1 MLYFSRW
8 KAILIW
14 LATALSILFAAPN
27 FVPKDVLA
35 KLPKWVPHSTMT
47 LGLDLQG
54 GSYIML
60 KLERGDIIKER
71 VDTTLDDARG
81 NLRKAN
87 IGYTSLVA
95 NGQKITFKLR
105 DPSQI
110 EAARTALKDVTQ
122 LTPVGGF
129 TGGTIQEATMTN
141 TDDGAFE
148 INLTDQGINYRVQ
161 SAVAQSIE
169 VVRRRIDELGTTE
182 PLIQRQGTDRIVV
195 QVPGLQDPQRL
206 KAILNKTAKLTFHL
220 VDTTMSAQ
228 DALNS
233 RPPANSEI
241 VYSNDDPPVP
251 YLIQKRAMLTGE
263 NLVDS
268 QPGFNQQNN
277 EPIVSFKFDSTGA
290 QKFAR
295 ITQEHVG
302 EPFAVVLD
310 NAVITAPN
318 INEPILG
325 GQGQISGHF
334 TVQSAN
340 DLAVLLRAGA
350 LPATLTVIEE
360 RTVGPGLGA
369 DSIHAGFIASLVGL
383 LAVICFMTFFY
394 GTLGVIANIA
404 MLINVAMIFAILSLL
419 GATLT
424 LPGIAGIVLT
434 IGQTVDSNVLFY
446 ERFREEVKQGRPIV
460 QAMEAGFQKA
470 FGTIIDANITH
481 LISAIVLFYMGSGP
495 VRGFAITL
503 CIGIVT
509 TVFTAYT
516 ISRLLISIWLRRT
529 RPKTLPK
536 GVRTAFFDFAQIKFM
551 RLKNITFAGSAA
563 LAIAS
568 VIGFAT
574 LGLNLGIDFTGGSV
588 IEMRAKNGT
597 ADLSDIR
604 ERLNRLNLPGVQ
616 VQGFGDPSN
625 VAIRVQTQEGGEN
638 ADQSA
643 ATKVLNELS
652 KDYDSRRKETVGP
665 SVSGELATTGVIG
678 VGLSL
683 LAIMVWIWFRFEWQ
697 FAVGAIVAT
706 LHDLL
711 LTVGF
716 FVFTRVEFDI
726 TSIAAVL
733 TIIGYSLN
741 DTVVVYDRMRE
752 NLRRYKKMPLPLLID
767 TSINSTLSRTILTS
781 MTTMIAILALVLFG
795 GEIIR
800 GFTVAMLFG
809 VAVGT
814 FSSIYIA
821 APVLILFKLRPDTFD
836 KDRQEKGANV
846 PEIQSPAA

>member
-1 MLYFSRW
+1 MLYISRW
-8 KAILIW
+8 KAIMIW
-14 LATALSILFAAPN
+14 LVIAISIVIAAPN

-35 KLPKWVPHSTMT
+35 SLPSWVPKKTMT

-54 GSYIML
+54 GSHIML

-71 VDTTLDDARG
+71 VDTTLDDVRG

-87 IGYTSLVA
+87 IGYTGLVA

-105 DPSQI
+105 DATQI
-110 EAARTALKDVTQ
+110 DATKTALKDVTQ
-122 LTPVGGF
+122 LVSTGGF
-129 TGGTIQEATMTN
+129 AGTSIQEATMSQTA
-141 TDDGAFE
+141 DGAFE
-148 INLTDQGINYRVQ
+148 IDLSDAGIEYRVQ

-169 VVRRRIDELGTTE
+169 VVRRRVDELGTTE
-182 PLIQRQGTDRIVV
+182 PLIQRQGSDRIIV

-220 VDTTMSAQ
+220 VDNTMSAQ

-251 YLIQKRAMLTGE
+251 YLIQKRPILTGE

-268 QPGFNQQNN
+268 QPSFNSQNN
-277 EPIVSFKFDSTGA
+277 EPVVSFKFDSTGA
-290 QKFAR
+290 QKFGR
-295 ITQEHVG
+295 VTQEHVG

-310 NAVITAPN
+310 NAVITAPV

-334 TVQSAN
+334 TAQSAN

-369 DSIHAGFIASLVGL
+369 DSIRAGFIASLIGL
-383 LAVICFMTFFY
+383 IAVVVFMAFFY
-394 GTLGVIANIA
+394 GTLGMIANIA
-404 MLINVAMIFAILSLL
+404 MIINVSMIFAILSLL

-446 ERFREEVKQGRPIV
+446 ERFREEVKQGRSIV

-470 FGTIIDANITH
+470 FGTIIDANLTH
-481 LISAIVLFYMGSGP
+481 FIAAAILFYMGSGP
-495 VRGFAITL
+495 VKGFAITL
-503 CIGIVT
+503 CIGIIT

-516 ISRLLISIWLRRT
+516 VSRLLIAIWLRRT
-529 RPKTLPK
+529 RPKALPK
-536 GVRTAFFDFAQIKFM
+536 GVRTGFFDFAQIRFM
-551 RLKNITFAGSAA
+551 AVKNYTFMISAA
-563 LAIAS
+563 LAIIS
-568 VIGFAT
+568 VVGFST
-574 LGLNLGIDFTGGSV
+574 IGLNLGIDFTGGSI
-588 IEMRAKNGT
+588 IEMRAKQGT

-604 ERLNRLNLPGVQ
+604 HRLDGLNIGAVQ
-616 VQGFGDPSN
+616 VQSIGGVSD
-625 VAIRVQTQEGGEN
+625 VLVRVQAQGEGEN
-638 ADQSA
+638 GEQSA
-643 ATKVLNELS
+643 VTKIRNDLGAQYEF
-652 KDYDSRRKETVGP
+652 RRVEVVGP
-665 SVSGELATTGVIG
+665 SVSGELALTGILGIG
-678 VGLSL
+678 LAL
-683 LAIMVWIWFRFEWQ
+683 IAIMVYIWFRFEWQ
-697 FAVGAIVAT
+697 FAVGAITAT
-706 LHDLL
+706 LHDVL
-711 LTVGF
+711 LTLGF
-716 FVFTRVEFDI
+716 FVFTRIEFDI

-733 TIIGYSLN
+733 TVVGYSLN

-781 MTTMIAILALVLFG
+781 LTTMIAILALVLFG
-795 GEIIR
+795 GEVIR
-800 GFTVAMLFG
+800 GFTISMLFG

-821 APVLILFKLRPDTFD
+821 APVLILFRLRPDAFD
-836 KDRQEKGANV
+836 KDKDNKIDAPQ
-846 PEIQSPAA
+846 IQSPAV

>member
-8 KAILIW
+8 KATLIW
-14 LATALSILFAAPN
+14 LVAAFSIVFAIPN
-27 FVPKDVLA
+27 FLPKDVLA
-35 KLPKWVPHSTMT
+35 SLPSWLPKHTMT

-54 GSYIML
+54 GSHIML
-60 KLERGDIIKER
+60 KLERGDIVKER
-71 VDTTLDDARG
+71 VETTLDDVRG
-81 NLRKAN
+81 NLRKAG

-105 DPSQI
+105 DIGQLD
-110 EAARTALKDVTQ
+110 AAKTALKDITQ
-122 LTPVGGF
+122 LVSVGGF
-129 TGGTIQEATMTN
+129 TGGTIQEATMSN
-141 TDDGAFE
+141 TADGAFQ
-148 INLTDQGINYRVQ
+148 IDLTDKGINYRVQ
-161 SAVAQSIE
+161 SAVSQSIE
-169 VVRRRIDELGTTE
+169 VVRRRVDELGTTE
-182 PLIQRQGTDRIVV
+182 PLIQRQGTDRIIV

-220 VDTTMSAQ
+220 VDNTMSAQ

-233 RPPANSEI
+233 RPPASSEV

-251 YLIQKRAMLTGE
+251 YLIEKRPMLSGE
-263 NLVDS
+263 NLVDAQAAFNS
-268 QPGFNQQNN
+268 QTN
-277 EPIVSFKFDSTGA
+277 EPIVSFRFDSTGA
-290 QKFAR
+290 QKFGR

-310 NAVITAPN
+310 NTVITAPR

-334 TVQSAN
+334 TTQSAN

-350 LPATLTVIEE
+350 LPATLTVVEE

-369 DSIHAGFIASLVGL
+369 DSIRAGFIASVIGL
-383 LAVICFMTFFY
+383 IAVVCFMAFFY
-394 GTLGVIANIA
+394 GTLGMVANFA
-404 MLINVAMIFAILSLL
+404 MVINVAMIFAVLSLL

-460 QAMEAGFQKA
+460 QAMETGFQKA
-470 FGTIIDANITH
+470 FGTIIDANLTH
-481 LISAIVLFYMGSGP
+481 FIAAAILFYMGTGP
-495 VRGFAITL
+495 VKGFAITL
-503 CIGIVT
+503 VIGIIT

-516 ISRLLISIWLRRT
+516 ISRLLISIWLRRS
-529 RPKTLPK
+529 RPKALPK
-536 GVRTAFFDFAQIKFM
+536 GVRTGFFDFAQLHFM
-551 RLKNITFAGSAA
+551 ALKNYTFMGSAA

-568 VIGFAT
+568 IVGFAMI
-574 LGLNLGIDFTGGSV
+574 GLNLGIDFTGGSI
-588 IEMRAKNGT
+588 IEMRAKQGT

-604 ERLNRLNLPGVQ
+604 ERLDHLNLGAVQ
-616 VQGFGDPSN
+616 VQGFGDKTD
-625 VAIRVQTQEGGEN
+625 VLVRVQAQGEGEN
-638 ADQSA
+638 GEQTVV
-643 ATKVLNELS
+643 TKIRSELGD
-652 KDYDSRRKETVGP
+652 KYEFRRVEVVGP
-665 SVSGELATTGVIG
+665 SVSGELATTGLIG
-678 VGLSL
+678 IGLAL
-683 LAIMVWIWFRFEWQ
+683 LAIMVYIWFRFEWQ

-716 FVFTRVEFDI
+716 FVFTGLEFDI
-726 TSIAAVL
+726 SSIAAVL
-733 TIIGYSLN
+733 TIVGYSLN

-781 MTTMIAILALVLFG
+781 LTTIIAIAALVLFG
-795 GEIIR
+795 GEVIR

-809 VAVGT
+809 VVVGT

-821 APVLILFKLRPDTFD
+821 APVLILFKLRADTFD
-836 KDRQEKGANV
+836 KKDEKKTT
-846 PEIQSPAA
+846 PEIQSPAV